1 MSDHNSSVTL
11 KERTASGMFW
21 SAFGNGAQQV
31 VTMLTGIALARML
44 NVEDYGLV
52 ALLTV
57 FSVIAGNIQESG
69 FTSALG
75 VRRDVRSEDFNA
87 VFWFSIGVSAGL
99 YVLLFLAAPL
109 IASFNRCP
117 ELTLLARVSFVGFF
131 ISSLG
136 TAQAAWLFRNLM
148 VREKTS

>member
-75 VRRDVRSEDFNA
+75 VRRDGEVLACFQV
-87 VFWFSIGVSAGL
+87 VF
-99 YVLLFLAAPL
+99 
-109 IASFNRCP
+109 
-117 ELTLLARVSFVGFF
+117 RVTGFF
-131 ISSLG
+131 SFLIGRVIILIIG
-136 TAQAAWLFRNLM
+136 GKEQ
-148 VREKTS
+148 